1 MAVRVAM
8 VGCGGVSRMHFDG
21 LMKHTADVKLVACCD
36 PDNGQRSQVIS
47 QYAVPNGFSSVE
59 EMIEGATWDIGIVC
73 TPTPV
78 RSSVIK
84 ALASAGKHV
93 LVEKPMASTYLEA
106 LEMVQYCKDAGVQI
120 AVDQNFRYH
129 YAFSIARE
137 AMSDGLIGRVTQVI
151 HRDMFFRQDAGW
163 RLLEKRHSMAVMG
176 VHWLDGLRYALD
188 RDAISVA
195 GLVRSS
201 SAIDCLGDTDVT
213 VQIAFEDGPI
223 ATYIQSFSSPI
234 GVTETVFVGDRGAL
248 SVDYAGVSLFDR
260 SNEPQPIQRWLNERY
275 FGAHGEQKPESS
287 YKCLDLL
294 VQALRT
300 DTEPENSGRDNL
312 KTIALLDAAYVSSE
326 EARVV
331 ALKSEVAE

>member
-1 MAVRVAM
+1 
-8 VGCGGVSRMHFDG
+8 
-21 LMKHTADVKLVACCD
+21 
-36 PDNGQRSQVIS
+36 
-47 QYAVPNGFSSVE
+47 
-59 EMIEGATWDIGIVC
+59 
-73 TPTPV
+73 
-78 RSSVIK
+78 
-84 ALASAGKHV
+84 
-93 LVEKPMASTYLEA
+93 
-106 LEMVQYCKDAGVQI
+106 
-120 AVDQNFRYH
+120 
-129 YAFSIARE
+129 
-137 AMSDGLIGRVTQVI
+137 
-151 HRDMFFRQDAGW
+151 
-163 RLLEKRHSMAVMG
+163 
-176 VHWLDGLRYALD
+176 
-188 RDAISVA
+188 
-195 GLVRSS
+195 
-201 SAIDCLGDTDVT
+201 